1 MSLVQEFFKE
11 ELDIFENEDIQ
22 EFCIELLDTVPD
34 YFWQVSASST
44 NKYHP
49 DYTIGFMGLAKHVKG
64 ATRFLNHILAIDC
77 IKNQFT
83 SRERDLLR
91 TAIMNHDDE
100 KLGRNGSQYT
110 LFKHPL
116 LIAERITSYKGYD
129 WLPDEELD
137 YIANACASHMGQW
150 NTDKRSKDVLPLPES
165 KGQQLVHLADYLASR
180 KDLTVSF
187 EGTDIDALMEEYKP
201 SPETYQMPFGKY
213 QGEFLSDI
221 PKHYLEWLSQQGLS
235 EPLKS
240 LVTECLENNNL
251 LTLQDLVF

>member
-1 MSLVQEFFKE
+1 MSLVQEFFNE
-11 ELDIFENEDIQ
+11 ELNLFENEDIR
-22 EFCIELLDTVPD
+22 EFCEELLETVPE

-64 ATRFLNHILAIDC
+64 ATRFLNHMLSVDC
-77 IKNQFT
+77 VKNQFT

-116 LIAERITSYKGYD
+116 LIAERIRAYKGYE

-137 YIANACASHMGQW
+137 YIADACAAHMGQW
-150 NTDKRSKDVLPLPES
+150 NTDKRSKDVLPLPETI
-165 KGQQLVHLADYLASR
+165 GQQLVHLADYLASR

-187 EGTDIDALMEEYKP
+187 DEVIDELIEENKP

-213 QGEFLSDI
+213 QGEFLSNL
-221 PKHYLEWLSQQGLS
+221 PKHYLEWLSQQSLS

-240 LVTECLENNNL
+240 LVTECLESQSL
-251 LTLQDLVF
+251 ITLQELVF

>member
-1 MSLVQEFFKE
+1 MTLTERFFKE
-11 ELDIFENEDIQ
+11 ELEQFENEDIQ
-22 EFCIELLDTVPD
+22 DFCVELLNTAPD
-34 YFWQVSASST
+34 YFWQISASST

-49 DYTIGFMGLAKHVKG
+49 DYTIGFMGLAKHVKA
-64 ATRFLNHILAIDC
+64 ATRFLNHMLNIDC

-116 LIAERITSYKGYD
+116 LIAERIREYKGYE

-137 YIANACASHMGQW
+137 YIASACESHMGQW
-150 NTDKRSKDVLPLPES
+150 NTDKKSKAELPLPET
-165 KGQQLVHLADYLASR
+165 KAQQIVHLSDYLASR
-180 KDLTVSF
+180 KDLEVSF
-187 EGTDIDALMEEYKP
+187 EETEVEDLIEEFRP
-201 SPETYQMPFGKY
+201 IPETYLMPFGKY
-213 QGEFLSDI
+213 KGLFLSEI
-221 PKHYLEWLSQQGLS
+221 PQDYLKWLKDQSLA

-240 LVTECLENNNL
+240 LVDEALSAPV
-251 LTLQDLVF
+251 DF

>member
-1 MSLVQEFFKE
+1 MNLVERFFKE
-11 ELDIFENEDIQ
+11 ELEQFENEDIK
-22 EFCIELLDTVPD
+22 EFCIELLETAPD

-49 DYTIGFMGLAKHVKG
+49 DYTVGFMGLAKHVKG
-64 ATRFLNHILAIDC
+64 ATRFLNHMLSVDC
-77 IKNQFT
+77 VKNHFT

-116 LIAERITSYKGYD
+116 LIAERIRAYKGYE
-129 WLPDEELD
+129 WLSDEEID
-137 YIANACASHMGQW
+137 YIANACVTHMGQF
-150 NTDKRSKDVLPLPES
+150 NTDKRSKDVLPLPETT
-165 KGQQLVHLADYLASR
+165 GQQLVHLADYLASR
-180 KDLTVSF
+180 KDLIVSF
-187 EGTDIDALMEEYKP
+187 SEEIEELIEENKP
-201 SPETYQMPFGKY
+201 SPETYQMPFGKH

-221 PKHYLEWLSQQGLS
+221 PRNYLEWLSQQGLS

-240 LVTECLENNNL
+240 LVVECLDGHQI
-251 LTLQDLVF
+251 TLSELIF

>member
-1 MSLVQEFFKE
+1 MTLAERFFKE
-11 ELDIFENEDIQ
+11 ELDQFENEDIR
-22 EFCIELLDTVPD
+22 EFCEELLETGPD
-34 YFWQVSASST
+34 YFWQISASST

-64 ATRFLNHILAIDC
+64 ATRFLNHMLSIDC

-116 LIAERITSYKGYD
+116 LIAERIRDYKGYD
-129 WLPDEELD
+129 WLPDDELD
-137 YIANACASHMGQW
+137 YIASACESHMGQW
-150 NTDKRSKDVLPLPES
+150 NTDKRSKDVLPLPET
-165 KGQQLVHLADYLASR
+165 KAQMIVHLSDYLASR

-187 EGTDIDALMEEYKP
+187 ENTEIDALQDEFKP
-201 SPETYQMPFGKY
+201 TPDTYRMPFGKHKD
-213 QGEFLSDI
+213 EFLSDI
-221 PKHYLEWLSQQGLS
+221 PSDYLQWLSEQTLS

-240 LVTECLENNNL
+240 LVDEALYPEF
-251 LTLQDLVF
+251 DF

>member
-1 MSLVQEFFKE
+1 MTLVEKFFKE
-11 ELDIFENEDIQ
+11 ELEQFENEDIK
-22 EFCIELLDTVPD
+22 EFCIELLETAPD

-49 DYTIGFMGLAKHVKG
+49 DYTVGFMGLAKHVKG
-64 ATRFLNHILAIDC
+64 ATRFLNHMLSVDC
-77 IKNQFT
+77 VKNQFT

-116 LIAERITSYKGYD
+116 LIAERIRAYKGYE
-129 WLPDEELD
+129 WLPDEEID
-137 YIANACASHMGQW
+137 YTANACATHMGQF
-150 NTDKRSKDVLPLPES
+150 NTDKRSKDVLPLPETT
-165 KGQQLVHLADYLASR
+165 GQQLVHLADYLASR
-180 KDLTVSF
+180 KDLIVSF
-187 EGTDIDALMEEYKP
+187 SEEIEELIEENKP

-221 PKHYLEWLSQQGLS
+221 PKNYLEWLSQQGLS

-240 LVTECLENNNL
+240 LVVECLDGHQI
-251 LTLQDLVF
+251 TLEELIF

>member
-1 MSLVQEFFKE
+1 MTLTERFFKE
-11 ELDIFENEDIQ
+11 ELEQFENEDIQ
-22 EFCIELLDTVPD
+22 DFCIELLNTAPD
-34 YFWQVSASST
+34 YFWQISASST

-49 DYTIGFMGLAKHVKG
+49 DYTIGFMGLAKHVKA
-64 ATRFLNHILAIDC
+64 ATRFLNHMLSIDC

-116 LIAERITSYKGYD
+116 LIAERIREYKGYE

-137 YIANACASHMGQW
+137 YIASVCESHMGQW
-150 NTDKRSKDVLPLPES
+150 NTDKKSKAELPLPET
-165 KGQQLVHLADYLASR
+165 KAQQIVHLSDYLASR
-180 KDLTVSF
+180 KDLEVSF
-187 EGTDIDALMEEYKP
+187 EGTEVEDLIEEFRP
-201 SPETYQMPFGKY
+201 IPETYLMPFGKY
-213 QGEFLSDI
+213 KGLFLSEI
-221 PKHYLEWLSQQGLS
+221 PQDYLKWLKDQSLA

-240 LVTECLENNNL
+240 LVDEALSAPV
-251 LTLQDLVF
+251 DF

>member
-1 MSLVQEFFKE
+1 MTLAERFFKE
-11 ELDIFENEDIQ
+11 ELEQFENEDIQ
-22 EFCIELLDTVPD
+22 DFCVELLNTAPD
-34 YFWQVSASST
+34 YFWQISASST

-49 DYTIGFMGLAKHVKG
+49 DYTIGFMGLAKHVKA
-64 ATRFLNHILAIDC
+64 ATRFLNHMLSIDC

-116 LIAERITSYKGYD
+116 LIADRIREYKGYE

-137 YIANACASHMGQW
+137 YIASSCESHMGQW
-150 NTDKRSKDVLPLPES
+150 NTDKKSKVELPLPET
-165 KGQQLVHLADYLASR
+165 KAQQIVHLSDYLASR
-180 KDLTVSF
+180 KDLEVSF
-187 EGTDIDALMEEYKP
+187 EGTEVEDLMEEFQP
-201 SPETYQMPFGKY
+201 TPETYLMPFGKHK
-213 QGEFLSDI
+213 GEFLSDI
-221 PKHYLEWLSQQGLS
+221 PQDYLKWLKEQSLA

-240 LVTECLENNNL
+240 LVDEALSAPI
-251 LTLQDLVF
+251 DF